1 MHERVTKI
9 ASAASGSRRIIR
21 GGKELIEIFN
31 KTIFAQAAMDRA
43 AVEIAPDRGLTMDLL
58 TEISQPVSADDSIP
72 RIDGK
77 GTRMQ
82 LDVHSLAIPG
92 VKLIRTPRF
101 SDARGCFCETLQR
114 ADFAEQGLDYDLLQ
128 DNQSSS
134 DRPGTVRG
142 LHFQRPPFAQT
153 KLVRVLRGCI
163 FAVAVDLRRSSPSF
177 GRHIAIELSSEG
189 NERLL
194 IPAGFAHGFC
204 TLEPDTVVF
213 YKVDQVYSAAHDG
226 GVNWADSGLGIEW
239 PVASAEAILSEKDRG
254 LPMLADLAPVFE

>member
-1 MHERVTKI
+1 
-9 ASAASGSRRIIR
+9 
-21 GGKELIEIFN
+21 
-31 KTIFAQAAMDRA
+31 MDRA
-43 AVEIAPDRGLTMDLL
+43 AIEIALDRGLTMDLL
-58 TEISQPVSADDSIP
+58 PETSELLRDEDRHFL

-77 GTRMQ
+77 GMRMQ
-82 LDVHSLAIPG
+82 LDVHSLAIPD

-101 SDARGCFCETLQR
+101 SDARGYFCETFQR
-114 ADFAEQGLDYDLLQ
+114 TDFAAQGLDNDFLQ

-134 DRPGTVRG
+134 DRSGTVRG

-153 KLVRVLRGCI
+153 KLVRVLRGSI
-163 FAVAVDLRRSSPSF
+163 FDVAVDLRRSSPSF

-189 NERLL
+189 NEQLL
-194 IPAGFAHGFC
+194 VPAGFAHGFC

-213 YKVDQVYSAAHDG
+213 YKVDQVYSAAHEG